1 MNRAFPVSACAAA
14 LLVTTL
20 SGCGSSS
27 SPSHSG
33 AADTTTPSSA
43 ASPSAVATQ
52 GAVAESSSTPTA
64 QAQVATHN
72 AGGKLGTILVDNKGR
87 TLYLFQAD
95 KTSTSTCNGAC
106 AAAWPPLLSKGQ
118 PTAGSGVKSNLL
130 GTSKRQDGTTQVT
143 YNKHPLY
150 FFSGDTK
157 PGQTNGQDL
166 TQFGALWY
174 VVNPAGK
181 QVET

>member
-1 MNRAFPVSACAAA
+1 MKRAFPVSACAAA
-14 LLVTTL
+14 LLMTAL

-27 SPSHSG
+27 KSSTG
-33 AADTTTPSSA
+33 AAATTAPSSA
-43 ASPSAVATQ
+43 TASAVVTTQ
-52 GAVAESSSTPTA
+52 GAVADASSSPSA
-64 QAQVATHN
+64 QATVATHN
-72 AGGKLGTILVDNKGR
+72 AGGKLGTILVDGKGR
-87 TLYLFQAD
+87 TLYLFMAD
-95 KTSTSTCNGAC
+95 KTDMSTCTGAC

-118 PTAGSGVKSNLL
+118 PKAGSGTKSNLL
-130 GTSKRQDGTTQVT
+130 GTSKRSDGTTQVT

-150 FFSGDTK
+150 YFSGDSK

-166 TQFGALWY
+166 NQFGALWY